1 MTSFPETLPALLA
14 DKRQRFGSR
23 TALREKD
30 LGVWE
35 EVSWSEYYDHVKY
48 CALGFLALGLQRGDK
63 VAILGDNCREWLY
76 ADLAAQAA
84 GGTAVGVYP
93 TNPPKQVEY
102 VLDHSDSVLVVVR
115 DQEQTDKVLEVKASL
130 PKLKKII
137 VMDMKGLRHY
147 RDPDTLSFSDLEAL
161 GKERDKATPGIFE
174 ELLGRIRPEDVALMV
189 YTSGTTG
196 VIAGCSAVYSHP
208 AALLDWGFVGINY
221 RPTITELQQAVL
233 DYGPVVANVC
243 TGPAFQA
250 YHGGIFGTD
259 EKDYCAPDRINH
271 SVVLVG
277 WGSSGGSWGSSGGSV
292 GLAASAY
299 VSPYIARPQTVVVA
313 RATNSVSRPDAR
325 SALLTVSVPAD
336 ARVYVNG
343 KATSST
349 GSFRQYISP
358 SLSQGGAYTYE
369 VRVEA
374 TRVGQVVGQT
384 QTVQLRAG
392 ETQNLAFNLDQSRAV
407 ETSLTL
413 QVPQDA
419 IVVLA
424 GEATTATGAVRTYKT
439 KTLTSGQAWPDYS
452 IQVSV
457 VRNGQLVTQEKT
469 IRLIGGR
476 QESLRFS
483 FGDQQVAAR

>member
-1 MTSFPETLPALLA
+1 M
-14 DKRQRFGSR
+14 
-23 TALREKD
+23 
-30 LGVWE
+30 W
-35 EVSWSEYYDHVKY
+35 
-48 CALGFLALGLQRGDK
+48 
-63 VAILGDNCREWLY
+63 
-76 ADLAAQAA
+76 
-84 GGTAVGVYP
+84 
-93 TNPPKQVEY
+93 
-102 VLDHSDSVLVVVR
+102 
-115 DQEQTDKVLEVKASL
+115 
-130 PKLKKII
+130 KL
-137 VMDMKGLRHY
+137 
-147 RDPDTLSFSDLEAL
+147 
-161 GKERDKATPGIFE
+161 
-174 ELLGRIRPEDVALMV
+174 
-189 YTSGTTG
+189 
-196 VIAGCSAVYSHP
+196 
-208 AALLDWGFVGINY
+208 
-221 RPTITELQQAVL
+221 
-233 DYGPVVANVC
+233 
-243 TGPAFQA
+243 
-250 YHGGIFGTD
+250 
-259 EKDYCAPDRINH
+259 
-271 SVVLVG
+271 
-277 WGSSGGSWGSSGGSV
+277 
-292 GLAASAY
+292 
-299 VSPYIARPQTVVVA
+299 
-313 RATNSVSRPDAR
+313 
-325 SALLTVSVPAD
+325 
-336 ARVYVNG
+336 NG

-392 ETQNLAFNLDQSRAV
+392 ETQNLAFNLDQPRAV

-452 IQVSV
+452 IEVSV